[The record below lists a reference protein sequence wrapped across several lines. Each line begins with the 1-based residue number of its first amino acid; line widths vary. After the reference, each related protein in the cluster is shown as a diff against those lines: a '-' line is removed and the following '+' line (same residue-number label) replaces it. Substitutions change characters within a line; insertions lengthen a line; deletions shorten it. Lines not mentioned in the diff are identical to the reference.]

1 MAVMKFIKPLK
12 YNLLRIMNVIKVIL
26 KSLIILILI
35 SSCGDAS
42 IVIADEAEVLDAIDK
57 KLWLLKHRKYQDS
70 GIHLYNETSGVLEL
84 ELDLPKGLES
94 PHALAYDGESLWVGG
109 IGEDDSILQV
119 DPQTGETLSEI
130 PNIRTEAITV
140 DGDYLYYS
148 VYETNIINKIEK
160 NGTFVEEIVVKN
172 ADSLSIPDI
181 AIDGNNLY
189 YIRYT
194 ATAPVVKLNLSSK
207 NESFIDISES
217 IDTYSLTIFN
227 NEIVGVSLLN
237 GIKRFNKNTGNI
249 ISSSITDIDGWIT
262 AIAPHYET
270 IEPEE

>member
-1 MAVMKFIKPLK
+1 MEVKKFTKPLK
-12 YNLLRIMNVIKVIL
+12 FNLLKIMKIPKTII
-26 KSLIILILI
+26 KSLILLILL
-35 SSCGDAS
+35 SSCRDPYFE
-42 IVIADEAEVLDAIDK
+42 IANNTELIDDTIDK

-70 GIHLYNETSGVLEL
+70 GIHLYNETSGVLEV
-84 ELDLPKGLES
+84 ELDLPDGLES
-94 PHALAYDGESLWVGG
+94 PQALAYDGEFLWVGG
-109 IGEDDSILQV
+109 IGEEESIHQI
-119 DPQTGETLSEI
+119 DPLTGATLSVI
-130 PNIRTEAITV
+130 PNIRTEGIAV
-140 DGDYLYYS
+140 DEDYLYYS

-172 ADSLSIPDI
+172 ASLSIPAI
-181 AIDGNNLY
+181 AINGNSLY
-189 YIRYT
+189 YLRFT
-194 ATAPVVKLNLSSK
+194 ETEPVVKLNLSSK

-270 IEPEE
+270 IEAEE